1 MEIMEV
7 ELRVL
12 QELFQ
17 MDLLRK
23 LELNA
28 KVSLKGNPR
37 AWLKVNKITREA
49 LTLGLMTA
57 HLIES

>member
-37 AWLKVNKITREA
+37 AWLKLNKITREA